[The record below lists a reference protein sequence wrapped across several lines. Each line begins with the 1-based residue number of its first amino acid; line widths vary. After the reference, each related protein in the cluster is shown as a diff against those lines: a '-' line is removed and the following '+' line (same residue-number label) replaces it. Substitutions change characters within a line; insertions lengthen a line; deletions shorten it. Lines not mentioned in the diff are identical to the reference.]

1 LDSETDLKTLQ
12 QAYEPYQMNDAGGDK
27 GTAHSYID
35 IYADL
40 ISAVGNK
47 SLLEIGVW
55 AGHSLKMWADY
66 LPNSRIVGLD
76 IDLSRLVFNVDGFE
90 VLLCDA
96 TKQAEIKDK
105 VSGMF
110 DYIIDDGNHTF
121 EAQIMA
127 FYNLWDYLLV
137 GGKYFIED
145 VLNMDVAKSLSEQ
158 ICEFTG
164 MAVQIYD
171 LTAVKGR
178 SDDILVQ
185 ITKVN

>member
-1 LDSETDLKTLQ
+1 MDSKANLKTLQ
-12 QAYEPYQMNDAGGDK
+12 EAYKPYQMSDGGGDK
-27 GTAHSYID
+27 GTAHSYIEVYSEH
-35 IYADL
+35 IPA
-40 ISAVGNK
+40 AKNK

-66 LPNSRIVGLD
+66 LPGSRILGLD
-76 IDLSRLVFNVDGFE
+76 IDLSRLVFEPEGFE

-96 TKQAEIKDK
+96 TKQAEIRDK
-105 VSGMF
+105 VTGMF
-110 DYIIDDGNHTF
+110 DYIIDDGEHTL
-121 EAQIMA
+121 EAQITA

-145 VLNMDVAKSLSEQ
+145 VVSVDVAKSLAGKMFA
-158 ICEFTG
+158 FTG
-164 MAVQIYD
+164 MDVQVYD
-171 LTAVKGR
+171 LTGVKGR

>member
-1 LDSETDLKTLQ
+1 LKSLRE
-12 QAYEPYQMNDAGGDK
+12 AYEPYQMSDGGGDK

-35 IYADL
+35 VYSREIPA
-40 ISAVGNK
+40 AEGK
-47 SLLEIGVW
+47 SLLEVGVW

-76 IDLSRLVFNVDGFE
+76 IDLSRLTFSVDGFE

-96 TKQAEIKDK
+96 TKQAEVKDK
-105 VSGMF
+105 VTGQF
-110 DYIIDDGNHTF
+110 DYIIDDGSHSL
-121 EAQIMA
+121 EAQITA
-127 FYNLWDYLLV
+127 FYNLWDYLVV

-145 VLNMDVAKSLSEQ
+145 VVSIEVAESLAKK
-158 ICEFTG
+158 IYAFTG
-164 MAVQIYD
+164 FSVQIYD

-185 ITKVN
+185 VTKVN

>member
-1 LDSETDLKTLQ
+1 MKSLRE
-12 QAYEPYQMNDAGGDK
+12 AYEPYQMADGGGDK

-35 IYADL
+35 VYSREIPA
-40 ISAVGNK
+40 AEGK
-47 SLLEIGVW
+47 SLLEVGVW
-55 AGHSLKMWADY
+55 AGHSLKMWSDY

-76 IDLSRLVFNVDGFE
+76 VDLSKLTFDVDGFE
-90 VLLCDA
+90 VLLCDV
-96 TKQAEIKDK
+96 TKQAEVKDK

-110 DYIIDDGNHTF
+110 DYIVDDGSHTLKD
-121 EAQIMA
+121 QVTA
-127 FYNLWDYLLV
+127 FYNLWGYLAV

-145 VLNMDVAKSLSEQ
+145 VLSVEVAEALAGEMFA
-158 ICEFTG
+158 FTG
-164 MAVQIYD
+164 FPVRVYD

>member
-1 LDSETDLKTLQ
+1 VKTLHE
-12 QAYEPYQMNDAGGDK
+12 AYEPYQMDDAGGDK

-35 IYADL
+35 VYAKQ
-40 ISAVGNK
+40 IPAAEGK

-66 LPNSRIVGLD
+66 LPNSRVVGLD
-76 IDLSRLVFNVDGFE
+76 IDLSKLTFVVDGFE

-96 TKQAEIKDK
+96 TNQDEIKDK

-110 DYIIDDGNHTF
+110 DYIIDDGLHTF
-121 EAQIMA
+121 EAQITA
-127 FYNLWDYLLV
+127 FYNLWDYLVV

-145 VLNMDVAKSLSEQ
+145 VVSIEVAESLAKK
-158 ICEFTG
+158 IYAFTG
-164 MAVQIYD
+164 FPVQIYD

-185 ITKVN
+185 VTNVN

>member
-1 LDSETDLKTLQ
+1 MKTLQ
-12 QAYEPYQMNDAGGDK
+12 EVYKSYQMADGGGDK

-35 IYADL
+35 IYAER
-40 ISAVGNK
+40 ISADEGK

-76 IDLSRLVFNVDGFE
+76 IDLSRLLWQAEGFE

-96 TKQAEIKDK
+96 TKQDEIKDK
-105 VSGMF
+105 VFGMF
-110 DYIIDDGNHTF
+110 DYIIDDGAHTF

-127 FYNLWDYLLV
+127 FYNLWDYLLI

-145 VLNMDVAKSLSEQ
+145 VLGMDVAKSLVEK
-158 ICEFTG
+158 IVAFTG
-164 MAVQIYD
+164 MAVQVYD
-171 LTAVKGR
+171 LTGVKGR
-178 SDDILVQ
+178 ADDILIE

>member
-1 LDSETDLKTLQ
+1 MKSLQ
-12 QAYEPYQMNDAGGDK
+12 DVYKSYQMDDAGGDK

-35 IYADL
+35 IYADH
-40 ISAVGNK
+40 IPAAEGK

-55 AGHSLKMWADY
+55 QGHSLKMWAEY
-66 LPNSRIVGLD
+66 LPNSRVVGLD
-76 IDLSRLVFNVDGFE
+76 IDLGKLLWQADGFE

-110 DYIIDDGNHTF
+110 DYIIDDGSHTE
-121 EAQIMA
+121 EAQIRA

-145 VLNMDVAKSLSEQ
+145 VLDMDVAKSLSEQ

-164 MAVQIYD
+164 LPVQIYD

-178 SDDILVQ
+178 ADDILIQ
-185 ITKVN
+185 ITKIN

>member
-1 LDSETDLKTLQ
+1 LKSLRE
-12 QAYEPYQMNDAGGDK
+12 AYEPYQMSDGGGDK

-35 IYADL
+35 VYARE
-40 ISAVGNK
+40 IPAAEGK
-47 SLLEIGVW
+47 SLLEVGVW

-76 IDLSRLVFNVDGFE
+76 IDLSRLTFDVDGFE

-96 TKQAEIKDK
+96 TKQAEVQDK

-110 DYIIDDGNHTF
+110 DYIVDDGSHTL
-121 EAQIMA
+121 EAQITA
-127 FYNLWDYLLV
+127 FYNLWDYLII

-145 VLNMDVAKSLSEQ
+145 VLSIEVADSLAEQ
-158 ICEFTG
+158 MFAFTG
-164 MAVQIYD
+164 CPVRVYD
-171 LTAVKGR
+171 FTAVKGR

>member
-1 LDSETDLKTLQ
+1 MKTLHE
-12 QAYEPYQMNDAGGDK
+12 AYKPYQMADGGGDK

-35 IYADL
+35 VYAES
-40 ISAVGNK
+40 IPAAENK
-47 SLLEIGVW
+47 SLLEIGVY

-76 IDLSRLVFNVDGFE
+76 IDLSNLIFKAKGFE

-96 TKQAEIKDK
+96 TKQAEVKDK
-105 VSGMF
+105 VTGQF
-110 DYIIDDGNHTF
+110 DYIIDDGSHIL
-121 EAQIMA
+121 EAQITA
-127 FYNLWDYLLV
+127 FYNLWDYLVV

-145 VLNMDVAKSLSEQ
+145 VVSIEVAESLAEK
-158 ICEFTG
+158 IYAFTG
-164 MAVQIYD
+164 FSVQIYD
-171 LTAVKGR
+171 LTAAKGR

>member
-1 LDSETDLKTLQ
+1 MKSLQ
-12 QAYEPYQMNDAGGDK
+12 DVYKSYQMDDAGGDK

-35 IYADL
+35 IYADQ
-40 ISAVGNK
+40 ISADEGK

-55 AGHSLKMWADY
+55 QGHSLKMWAEY
-66 LPNSRIVGLD
+66 LPNSRVVGLD
-76 IDLSRLVFNVDGFE
+76 IDLNRLLWQSDGFE

-96 TKQAEIKDK
+96 TKQAEIVDK
-105 VSGMF
+105 VFGMF
-110 DYIIDDGNHTF
+110 DYIIDDGSHT
-121 EAQIMA
+121 EAAQIGA

-145 VLNMDVAKSLSEQ
+145 VLDMDVAASLSEQ

-164 MAVQIYD
+164 LAVQIYD

-178 SDDILVQ
+178 ADDILIQ
-185 ITKVN
+185 ITKIN

>member
-1 LDSETDLKTLQ
+1 MKTLQ
-12 QAYEPYQMNDAGGDK
+12 EAYEPYQMSDAGGDK

-40 ISAVGNK
+40 ISAAENK

-55 AGHSLKMWADY
+55 AGHSLKMWSDY

-76 IDLSRLVFNVDGFE
+76 IDLSRLVFDVDGFE

-96 TKQAEIKDK
+96 TKQAEITDK
-105 VSGMF
+105 VFGMF
-110 DYIIDDGNHTF
+110 DYIIDDGAHTF
-121 EAQIMA
+121 EAQITT
-127 FYNLWDYLLV
+127 FYNLWDYLLL

-145 VLNMDVAKSLSEQ
+145 VVSLDVAESLAAKMTA
-158 ICEFTG
+158 FTG
-164 MAVQIYD
+164 MNVKIYD

-185 ITKVN
+185 ITKVNY